1 MSYHASCCSDR
12 SNTCDSRATLVLP
25 FCSALFQVPSKQR
38 AIRFTAVPPK
48 NYCLHKLRTLSSSKP
63 VVMPAWP
70 TTRSQNEWDKACF
83 PWGLAGFNTTS
94 RMAKYKNSPA
104 VSLITPADAVPGN
117 LVIVILLLFRVH
129 LCSAQLRLLS
139 QMGDERHRSGG
150 LFDLPA

>member
-1 MSYHASCCSDR
+1 
-12 SNTCDSRATLVLP
+12 
-25 FCSALFQVPSKQR
+25 
-38 AIRFTAVPPK
+38 
-48 NYCLHKLRTLSSSKP
+48 
-63 VVMPAWP
+63 
-70 TTRSQNEWDKACF
+70 
-83 PWGLAGFNTTS
+83 
-94 RMAKYKNSPA
+94 MAKYKNSPA